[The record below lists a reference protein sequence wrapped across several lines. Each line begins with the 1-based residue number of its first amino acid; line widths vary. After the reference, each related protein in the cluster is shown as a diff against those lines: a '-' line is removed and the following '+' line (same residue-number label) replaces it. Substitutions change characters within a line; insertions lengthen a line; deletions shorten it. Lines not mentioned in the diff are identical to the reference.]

1 MNKTHLETFIE
12 SPFGNVIEK
21 LFPLCERYDKSHD
34 EIIPELVFDTIISS
48 ELSDITF
55 LPRYRP
61 EQKKFDLSLF
71 QHIYYLWK
79 DKNYFDISLAL
90 CNKLKETDLQDLDTF
105 FLRTPYRS
113 MYLSL
118 PKGNGLYIPN
128 DETGMHEAIGIYITF
143 HDFKTQ
149 TQIKFGEQQ
158 KNIDGVTKFIRLMVA
173 GEEKS
178 KYNDAIIYFVLLFW
192 EGKISDS
199 IQKNHIHIDAKDLWP
214 HIKEVF
220 EFVSKVLIYINC
232 SNVVIKEIPGFDL
245 DTAVN
250 RLKNPTKKRKLL
262 HRYEKISTQKHKL
275 LDIITINRNKE
286 YISDSDN
293 SISAKKGL
301 ERVRGH
307 FKIQHFGINM
317 SQKKI
322 IWIEPYIRGEGAE
335 EFKQHQYKV
344 I

>member
-1 MNKTHLETFIE
+1 M
-12 SPFGNVIEK
+12 
-21 LFPLCERYDKSHD
+21 
-34 EIIPELVFDTIISS
+34 PELVFHSIISP
-48 ELSDITF
+48 EILSDLTKTPLDF
-55 LPRYRP
+55 RY
-61 EQKKFDLSLF
+61 EEKQKKFDLSLF
-71 QHIYYLWK
+71 QHMYYLWK

-128 DETGMHEAIGIYITF
+128 DETGMHEAVGIYITY
-143 HDFKTQ
+143 HDFKNP
-149 TQIKFGEQQ
+149 TQIKLGEQQ
-158 KNIDGVTKFIRLMVA
+158 INVDGVTKYIRLMVV

-178 KYNDAIIYFVLLFW
+178 KYNDAIIFFVLLFW

-199 IQKNHIHIDAKDLWP
+199 IQKNLIHIDSVDLWP

-220 EFVSKVLIYINC
+220 EFVSKILIYINC
-232 SNVVIKEIPGFDL
+232 SNVVIKEIQGFDL
-245 DTAVN
+245 DAAVD

-275 LDIITINRNKE
+275 LDVITINRNEDEEKTNKV
-286 YISDSDN
+286 SSVTH
-293 SISAKKGL
+293 KKKL

-307 FKIQHFGINM
+307 FKMQNFGSNL
-317 SQKKI
+317 SEKKV
-322 IWIEPYIRGEGAE
+322 IWIEPYIRGEGIE
-335 EFKQHQYKV
+335 VFKQHQYKV